1 MRLHPLRLGHL
12 QLNGLHDAGQAD
24 LPEGAGQRRLHDGAD
39 ERGEILVG
47 QADRHPDGRPVD
59 VGDVLG
65 HHRPGRL
72 VAHGGGQQR
81 NEEAVR
87 RGVEPAHNAPVDDAD
102 APVAQ
107 QHHVA
112 GVHVAVEGAP
122 AHRGE
127 EEGPHHLL
135 DERGGIEAQV
145 GHPGQVVDGD
155 AVEELHR
162 QHVAA
167 RELRVGLR
175 HRHQLQVELVLQP
188 AEVHERA
195 RLVAQVHLLA
205 DLHPEA
211 VEQLQGGAGHLVAG
225 LAHQDLEQRLHEVEV
240 GGHGVLNARSQ
251 HLDRHRPP
259 VQKTGPVHHG
269 DGGRPDRVGL
279 ELGERVAQREAE
291 VLLHPLAHVGERHRR
306 ARVEAGA
313 ELVGHVVAEH
323 ARRRR
328 DDLAELHEGPAE
340 VLEALAQRP
349 GQLRRRE
356 RPLADGA
363 AAGGRRSG

>member
-1 MRLHPLRLGHL
+1 MKKRCV
-12 QLNGLHDAGQAD
+12 
-24 LPEGAGQRRLHDGAD
+24 EGSSR
-39 ERGEILVG
+39 
-47 QADRHPDGRPVD
+47 PDDP
-59 VGDVLG
+59 
-65 HHRPGRL
+65 
-72 VAHGGGQQR
+72 
-81 NEEAVR
+81 
-87 RGVEPAHNAPVDDAD
+87 PVDDAD

-135 DERGGIEAQV
+135 HQRGGIEAEV
-145 GHPGQVVDGD
+145 GHPGQVVDGH

-167 RELRVGLR
+167 RELGVGLG
-175 HRHQLQVELVLQP
+175 HRHQLQVELVLQA
-188 AEVHERA
+188 AEVRQRA

-211 VEQLQGGAGHLVAG
+211 VEQLQRGAGHLVAG

-240 GGHGVLNARSQ
+240 GGHHVLDVGPQ
-251 HLDRHRPP
+251 HLDRHRAP
-259 VQKTGPVHHG
+259 VEEAGPVHHG

-279 ELGERVAQREAE
+279 ELGERVAQRQAE

-323 ARRRR
+323 AGRRG

-349 GQLRRRE
+349 GQLRRRQ
-356 RPLADGA
+356 RALADGA
-363 AAGGRRSG
+363 QLAEGGRGEVDRHHLGDGPAAPQQLAVRRVGQAPRVDARHVLGQRARHRAPASACTWRVVPTGASAAPWFTASG